1 MIVLVMD
8 QALYTIAAEI
18 ILKQRDQFSNIVLRM
33 GTFHTICNA
42 LSILGKIFGDACLK
56 HICIEVG
63 LVAEGT
69 ITHVV

>member
-8 QALYTIAAEI
+8 QALYAIAAEI

-33 GTFHTICNA
+33 DTFHTICIA
-42 LSILGKIFGDACLK
+42 LSILGKIFANACLK
-56 HICIEVG
+56 HICIKVG